1 MSTGLS
7 TPWTTAKPR
16 VPAAK
21 SPSVPW
27 QESCRRRPKLPP
39 RRPWL
44 STHVPCCW
52 WADGGRE
59 LSKRTP
65 APVGVRTTTANHSAC
80 ARGLMSLRA
89 LLARLIDERRAETP
103 LSSDDDE
110 PEVRLA
116 IYDSPLSEPQVV
128 SVRGDDFH
136 ALVGETAARTYA
148 VSRERG
154 GRVPYGVI
162 REIVENLIHAYFRNA
177 TVTVLDDG
185 NTIRI
190 SDQGPGI
197 ADKVRALQPGFS
209 TATAQM
215 RRIIRG
221 VGSGLPLAKE
231 QLQFLGGT
239 LQIEDNPERGTVVT
253 LSVHRDPPTANTAP
267 ARVAER
273 RHLTT
278 RQKKILL
285 LIAELGAAGPTT
297 IAKELDVSHSTAYR
311 ELHALETLGLVTP
324 RGRGQRTLTE
334 DGIAFL
340 ETTLKA

>member
-1 MSTGLS
+1 
-7 TPWTTAKPR
+7 
-16 VPAAK
+16 
-21 SPSVPW
+21 
-27 QESCRRRPKLPP
+27 
-39 RRPWL
+39 
-44 STHVPCCW
+44 
-52 WADGGRE
+52 
-59 LSKRTP
+59 
-65 APVGVRTTTANHSAC
+65 
-80 ARGLMSLRA
+80 MSLRA
-89 LLARLIDERRAETP
+89 FLARLIDERRIEAP
-103 LSSDDDE
+103 LALEDDE

-136 ALVGETAARTYA
+136 TLVGEIAARTYA

-177 TVTVLDDG
+177 TITVLDDG
-185 NTIRI
+185 NTIRV

-197 ADKVRALQPGFS
+197 ADKERALQPGFS
-209 TATAQM
+209 TATGLM
-215 RRIIRG
+215 RRVIRG

-239 LQIEDNPERGTVVT
+239 LHIEDNLERGTVVT
-253 LSVHRDPPTANTAP
+253 LSLRRDPATASTNTAK
-267 ARVAER
+267 ASER
-273 RHLTT
+273 PHVTI

-297 IAKELDVSHSTAYR
+297 VAKELDVSHSTAYR
-311 ELHALETLGLVTP
+311 ELHALETLGLIAH

-334 DGIAFL
+334 QGIALL
-340 ETTLKA
+340 ETTLQT

>member
-1 MSTGLS
+1 
-7 TPWTTAKPR
+7 
-16 VPAAK
+16 
-21 SPSVPW
+21 
-27 QESCRRRPKLPP
+27 
-39 RRPWL
+39 
-44 STHVPCCW
+44 
-52 WADGGRE
+52 
-59 LSKRTP
+59 
-65 APVGVRTTTANHSAC
+65 
-80 ARGLMSLRA
+80 MSLRA
-89 LLARLIDERRAETP
+89 LLARLIDERRIEAP
-103 LSSDDDE
+103 LASEDDE

-116 IYDSPLSEPQVV
+116 IYDSPLSEPQVI

-136 ALVGETAARTYA
+136 TLVGEIAARTYA

-177 TVTVLDDG
+177 TITVLDDG
-185 NTIRI
+185 NTIRV

-197 ADKVRALQPGFS
+197 ADKERALQPGFS
-209 TATAQM
+209 TATGLM
-215 RRIIRG
+215 RRVIRG

-239 LQIEDNPERGTVVT
+239 LLIEDNLERGTVVT
-253 LSVHRDPPTANTAP
+253 LSLRRDSSTVNTTSRTP
-267 ARVAER
+267 DRPHV
-273 RHLTT
+273 TT

-297 IAKELDVSHSTAYR
+297 VAKELDVSHSTAYR
-311 ELHALETLGLVTP
+311 ELHALETLGLIAH

-334 DGIAFL
+334 QGIALL